1 MTDAIATATSMT
13 QTVASA
19 TSLNYQ
25 GTASAGKQT
34 LDSQA
39 FMALLVAQLKNQDP
53 SSPMD
58 TSQMM
63 AQTTQLSSMEQ
74 LTALSSTSRES
85 FALQMRIAASGLVG
99 QQVSAVDSAGVTHT
113 GTATGV
119 SFAGSVP
126 MVTVD
131 GISVA
136 LDSVSAVGSSAS
148 STTTPAV

>member
-1 MTDAIATATSMT
+1 MTDAISSSFGTTAAAAAATSLSS
-13 QTVASA
+13 QGVASA
-19 TSLNYQ
+19 
-25 GTASAGKQT
+25 GAQT
-34 LDSQA
+34 LDKDA
-39 FMALLVAQLKNQDP
+39 FLKLLVAQLKNQDP

-63 AQTTQLSSMEQ
+63 AQTTQLSTMEQ
-74 LTALSSTSRES
+74 LTAMSETSRES

-99 QQVSAVDSAGVTHT
+99 QQISATTDDGVTHV
-113 GTATGV
+113 GRATGV

-126 MVTVD
+126 VVSFD

-136 LDSVSAVGSSAS
+136 LDKVSAVGSSAS